1 MAKVKISKK
10 STRIDMT
17 AMCDVAFLLLSFF
30 IMTATAKQP
39 EPKPVDTPQSTVIE
53 KLPEEGVA
61 TITVGQKQVF
71 FLMPREIR
79 KGTLERMATK
89 YNVQFTADEY
99 AEFEKMEGFGVKIT
113 ELKSLLKTSPA
124 DRVKKGVQGGIPYD
138 TINKNAKNQ
147 LFDWVKNAREV
158 QRQIYSDKFDAG
170 EINAEDFKVKG
181 DLQIAIK
188 GDAKEE
194 YPTIKTV
201 MDILQDQKKNKF
213 YLVTGL
219 RNEDF

>member
-1 MAKVKISKK
+1 
-10 STRIDMT
+10 MT

-71 FLMPREIR
+71 FLMPRDLR
-79 KGTLERMATK
+79 RATLEQVAAK
-89 YNVQFTADEY
+89 YNVRMTEEEIK
-99 AEFEKMEGFGVKIT
+99 EFENLEGFGVDVKQ
-113 ELKSLLKTSPA
+113 LRSLLQLSPA
-124 DRVKKGVQGGIPYD
+124 DRVREGVQKGIPYD
-138 TINKNAKNQ
+138 TINDNASNQ
-147 LFDWVKNAREV
+147 LFDWVKEARQA

-170 EINAEDFKVKG
+170 EITADEFKVKG

-201 MDILQDQKKNKF
+201 MDILQAQKKNKF
-213 YLVTGL
+213 FLVTGL
-219 RNEDF
+219 RDEDF